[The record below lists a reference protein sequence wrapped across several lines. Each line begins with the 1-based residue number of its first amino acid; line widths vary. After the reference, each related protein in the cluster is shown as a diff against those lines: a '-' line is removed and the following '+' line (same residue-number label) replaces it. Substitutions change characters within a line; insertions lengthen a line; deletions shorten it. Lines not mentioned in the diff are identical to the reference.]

1 MEQMQFKISSFLKD
15 LIGKDLI
22 TDEFVAVFELVKNS
36 FDAHAKNVKVIFENQ
51 YDPTNARII
60 IWDNGRG
67 MDRSDLK
74 NKWLFVAHS
83 DKRDGTEDKDYR
95 DKIQNRR
102 TFAGAKGVG
111 RFSCDR
117 LGRYLNMISI
127 KDADNALIENLK
139 IDWTSFEQDSNKEF
153 IDIKVEHNVL
163 SHIDYD
169 NFQKGT
175 ILEISGLR
183 DVWDRDKIKKLKVSL
198 EKLINPIQG
207 NNVDDFAINIIAK
220 DELLQDEKEKD
231 ERNRVNGIVRNI
243 VFERLGLKTTQIKV
257 SITDN
262 GGTITTILTD
272 RGTEIYTLK
281 ERNPYTNLFA
291 IDIVLFVLNRA
302 GKINF
307 KKIMGVDSVKYGS
320 VFIYKNGFRIYP
332 FGEEGDDTLQIDRR
346 KQQGFYRYLGT
357 RDLIGRIEVNGEQS
371 GLRETTSRDGGFIR
385 NESWDQLVEFF
396 YDKALR
402 RLESYTVGIIKWG
415 DEKFDKETGEII
427 QPELKPEDVKD
438 KILDIISNLTKAK
451 EVIDVQYNQD
461 FLQIYES
468 KQGKSAS
475 QLVKNLTR
483 MAEESNNP
491 QIVKQAKAL
500 EKQVS
505 EMRQSIGEL
514 ERENANKTEENKS
527 IQKINSQ
534 VRTENIF
541 LLSDVNANVAQLTSL
556 HHQITH
562 TSNTIDEFVLVA
574 IEAIQNNKYKDALE
588 YLNYIHEENQ
598 KISILSNYVSK
609 AKFNTKVEK
618 IEEDIIRFINEYIS
632 NVYTSLHK
640 NLKISVRTNC
650 ERDVRLRFSPIEM
663 IMVLDNLFDNSEKAY
678 KEISGCKKIDIEW
691 KYEEYLIM
699 VYRDYASGI
708 TDDALPRVFDYRFS
722 TTGGGGLGMF
732 HVREILSRIGAS
744 ISINNKVNTGVEFL
758 ITFKI

>member
-15 LIGKDLI
+15 LIGRELI

-36 FDAHAKNVKVIFENQ
+36 FDAHAKNVNVIFEHQ
-51 YDPTNARII
+51 YDPTSARII

-67 MDRSDLK
+67 MDKSDLQ

-95 DKIQNRR
+95 DKIRHKR

-117 LGRYLNMISI
+117 LGRYLNLISI
-127 KDADNALIENLK
+127 KDAPNAIIENLK

-153 IDIKVEHNVL
+153 IDIKVERTILAKTNY
-163 SHIDYD
+163 S

-183 DVWDRDKIKKLKVSL
+183 DVWDREKIKKLKVSL

-207 NNVDDFAINIIAK
+207 NNVDDFSIKIIAE
-220 DELLQDEKEKD
+220 DEFLQDQKEKD
-231 ERNRVNGIVRNI
+231 ERNKINGIVRNI

-257 SITDN
+257 CITDH
-262 GGTITTILTD
+262 GGTITTTLID

-281 ERNPYTNLFA
+281 ERNPYNKLYD

-357 RDLIGRIEVNGEQS
+357 RDLIGRIEINGERS
-371 GLRETTSRDGGFIR
+371 DLRETTSRDGGFIK
-385 NESWDQLVEFF
+385 NESWGQLVDFF

-415 DEKFDKETGEII
+415 DERFDKETGEII

-468 KQGKSAS
+468 KQEKSAT

-483 MAEESNNP
+483 MAEETNNP
-491 QIVKQAKAL
+491 QFVKQAKAV

-505 EMRQSIGEL
+505 EMRQSIDEL
-514 ERENANKTEENKS
+514 ERENINKTDENKRKS
-527 IQKINSQ
+527 KTISQ
-534 VRTENIF
+534 LQTERLF
-541 LLSDVNANVAQLTSL
+541 LISDVTNDSKEFKSL
-556 HHQITH
+556 QHHITH
-562 TSNTIDEFVLVA
+562 TSDFISEHISHA
-574 IEAIQNNKYKDALE
+574 IESLDKGE
-588 YLNYIHEENQ
+588 YGRVKEELQCIEIENQ
-598 KISILSNYVSK
+598 KILTLSNFVSK
-609 AKFNTKVEK
+609 AKFDTKTKKINDDIVTFICEYINNLYLKTHKKLKIVIEK
-618 IEEDIIRFINEYIS
+618 PSFKYVIRF
-632 NVYTSLHK
+632 V
-640 NLKISVRTNC
+640 
-650 ERDVRLRFSPIEM
+650 PIEM
-663 IMVLDNLFDNSEKAY
+663 IILMDNLLNNSEKAEAQNVSI
-678 KEISGCKKIDIEW
+678 KWELEDNNLVMLFLDDGHGINAEI
-691 KYEEYLIM
+691 
-699 VYRDYASGI
+699 
-708 TDDALPRVFDYRFS
+708 LPQIFDYRFS
-722 TTGGGGLGMF
+722 TTNGGGLGLYYAK
-732 HVREILSRIGAS
+732 EIIRKMNGS
-744 ISINNKVNTGVEFL
+744 ISVASNKNLGVEF
-758 ITFKI
+758 KIIFQK

>member
-36 FDAHAKNVKVIFENQ
+36 FDAHAQNVKVIFENQ

-95 DKIQNRR
+95 DKIKNRR

-183 DVWDRDKIKKLKVSL
+183 DVWDRDKIIKLKVSL

-396 YDKALR
+396 YDKVLR

-640 NLKISVRTNC
+640 KLKISVRTNC

-691 KYEEYLIM
+691 KYEENLIM

-744 ISINNKVNTGVEFL
+744 ININNKVNTGVEFL